1 LPDRLKKKLFE
12 NRRRS
17 ALDRALDEDETMTKI
32 LCIEDERFLREDI
45 AEEMVDAGYQVLQ
58 ACDGREGLDMIVEH
72 KPDLV
77 VSDISMPN
85 MSGSELVVRLRSDF
99 PQFADMPVIF
109 LSALADRNDVLDG
122 VRMGADD
129 YLTKPIDYEM
139 LIAKVEASLRHSDR
153 MVKKKEQEQ
162 VTLYRELSHNN
173 ELEDFEF
180 RWPEMQ
186 PRRIVLVGRSDK
198 GLWHTQRLLEELGHD
213 VQVFTSGRAYLD
225 KIESNKL
232 KADLALLWFHSDDMQ
247 AIMIPRMA
255 ADKSIPS
262 ILIVPED
269 LYKPG
274 MAIERGGFLDALG
287 LPMEDEQLVDKIK
300 YWTEF
305 GAAA

>member
-1 LPDRLKKKLFE
+1 MK
-12 NRRRS
+12 
-17 ALDRALDEDETMTKI
+17 KI

-45 AEEMVDAGYQVLQ
+45 VEEMADAGYQVIQ
-58 ACDGREGLDMIVEH
+58 ACDGREGLEMIVEH

-139 LIAKVEASLRHSDR
+139 LIAKVEASLRQSDR
-153 MVKKKEQEQ
+153 MVKRKEQEQ
-162 VTLYRELSHNN
+162 AKLCKKLNHDN

-186 PRRIVLVGRSDK
+186 SRRIVLVGRSDK
-198 GLWHTQRLLEELGHD
+198 GLWHIQRLLEELGHD

-225 KIESNKL
+225 KIENKKL

-274 MAIERGGFLDALG
+274 MSIERGGFLEALG
-287 LPMEDEQLVDKIK
+287 LPLEDEQLVDKIK